1 MTFYCSN
8 CWKEIDEQI
17 IICPNCGADQEKL
30 DKESYVEKLI
40 RSLNHPEPSTPVRV
54 AGILAQLKAKDAVP
68 PMLEKL
74 KTEKDPF
81 IIFAIVDAL
90 LKIDMNLTQEIQKI
104 LGSNPP
110 SIIKN
115 LKGFSE

>member
-8 CWKEIDEQI
+8 CWKEIDEGTM
-17 IICPNCGADQEKL
+17 ICPHCRANQEEL

-54 AGILAQLKAKDAVP
+54 AAILAQLKAKEAVP
-68 PMLEKL
+68 TMLEKL

-81 IIFAIVDAL
+81 IIFALVDAL
-90 LKIDMNLTQEIQKI
+90 INIDMNLTQEVQKI
-104 LGSNPP
+104 LGNNPP

>member
-1 MTFYCSN
+1 MTFFCTN
-8 CWKEIDEQI
+8 CWKEIDKGI
-17 IICPNCGADQEKL
+17 IVCPHCGANQEEL
-30 DKESYVEKLI
+30 DKESFVEKLI

-54 AGILAQLKAKDAVP
+54 AGILAQLKAKEAVP
-68 PMLEKL
+68 PMLDKL

-81 IIFAIVDAL
+81 IIFALVDAL
-90 LKIDMNLTQEIQKI
+90 INIDLNLTQEVQKI

>member
-1 MTFYCSN
+1 MIYYCPN
-8 CWKEIDEQI
+8 CWKEIGKEI
-17 IICPNCGADQEKL
+17 LICPNCGADQQEIE
-30 DKESYVEKLI
+30 KESYVKKLI

-54 AGILAQLKAKDAVP
+54 AGILAQLKAKDAVQ

-81 IIFAIVDAL
+81 IIFALVDAL
-90 LKIDMNLTQEIQKI
+90 LNIDMNLTQEVLEI

-110 SIIKN
+110 CIIKN